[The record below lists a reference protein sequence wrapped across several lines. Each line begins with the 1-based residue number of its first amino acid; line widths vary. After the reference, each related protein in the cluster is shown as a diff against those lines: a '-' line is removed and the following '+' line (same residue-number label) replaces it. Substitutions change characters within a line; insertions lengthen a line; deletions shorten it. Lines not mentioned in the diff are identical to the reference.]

1 VRIGLVLLAA
11 LAVAGSAGAASGPA
25 TIRVWSIP
33 TSNRITDVSPKGRL
47 NAGDVVQQRTRL
59 VNAVRQF
66 GKPSGA
72 VVGYDESVIRL
83 TSATRAVV
91 DTVAHLP
98 GGTLHAHG
106 IVTLGRSPSTIHV
119 SSGTGVFTGAQGTT
133 TETDYANANR
143 ALNVYRLTYGAVA

>member
-1 VRIGLVLLAA
+1 MRLGLVALAA
-11 LAVAGSAGAASGPA
+11 LAVAASAGAATGPS
-25 TIRVWSIP
+25 TIHVWSIP
-33 TSNRITDVSPKGRL
+33 TANRITDVAPKGKL
-47 NAGDVVQQRTRL
+47 NAGDVVHQRTRL

-66 GKPSGA
+66 GRPAGA

-106 IVTLGRSPSTIHV
+106 TVTLGRSPSTIHV
-119 SSGTGVFTGAQGTT
+119 ASGTGVFTGARGTT
-133 TETDYANANR
+133 TETDYANADH
-143 ALNVYRLTYGAVA
+143 ALNVYRLSYGAVA